1 MTEYHDFEEK
11 SVDKA
16 VEKACIE
23 LNRSRDELKYDI
35 ISYGSSG
42 IFGLV
47 GAKKAV
53 IRVSVSEAAAGL
65 ISSASD
71 GTHDSR
77 EDNNQEDDSVS
88 ALVDE
93 AFGPS
98 VDARREA
105 VSETEEPDTDPE
117 HEQAASPAANADPKA
132 DPGVVADWVQG
143 FLEQII
149 VLVSP
154 DSALDLKVDAELI
167 RFDIQGGDSA
177 RLIGKRGQTLDA
189 IYYLVEKGVYKQFGH
204 SVPIEIDVEGYLE
217 KRRSELTSLASR
229 LAQKAMDSGKP
240 MVINRISAQDRRVVH
255 LSLRDNREVRTQSVG
270 NGDLRKLLIMP
281 RKKNQ
286 AKKSR
291 PRSE

>member
-1 MTEYHDFEEK
+1 MTAYQDFEEK
-11 SVDKA
+11 SVEKA
-16 VEKACIE
+16 VEKACTE
-23 LNRSRDELKYDI
+23 LNCNRDELKYDI

-53 IRVSVSEAAAGL
+53 IRVSVPEAVSGPVSSESDEAH
-65 ISSASD
+65 ASQEENNHDD
-71 GTHDSR
+71 G
-77 EDNNQEDDSVS
+77 SVS

-98 VDARREA
+98 KDTGREA
-105 VSETEEPDTDPE
+105 VDQTEEPGKEPE
-117 HEQAASPAANADPKA
+117 QQQSPSPAAKAEPKA
-132 DPGVVADWVQG
+132 DPEVVADWVRG
-143 FLEQII
+143 FLDQII

-154 DSALDLKVDAELI
+154 DSELGLQVDAELI
-167 RFDIQGGDSA
+167 RFDIKGGDSA

-189 IYYLVEKGVYKQFGH
+189 IYYLVEKGVYKQFGN
-204 SVPIEIDVEGYLE
+204 SLPIEIDVEGYLE
-217 KRRSELTSLASR
+217 KRRAELTTLAAR

-291 PRSE
+291 SRSE

>member
-1 MTEYHDFEEK
+1 MTEYQDFEEK

-16 VEKACIE
+16 VEKACTE
-23 LNRSRDELKYDI
+23 LNRNRDELKYDI

-53 IRVSVSEAAAGL
+53 IRVSVSEAAAGP

-71 GTHDSR
+71 GTHDFR
-77 EDNNQEDDSVS
+77 QDNNQEDDSVS

-98 VDARREA
+98 EDTRREA
-105 VSETEEPDTDPE
+105 VSETEEPVTEPE
-117 HEQAASPAANADPKA
+117 QEQAASPAANADPKA
-132 DPGVVADWVQG
+132 DPGVVADWVRG

-154 DSALDLKVDAELI
+154 DSELDLKVDAELI
-167 RFDIQGGDSA
+167 RFDIKGGDSA